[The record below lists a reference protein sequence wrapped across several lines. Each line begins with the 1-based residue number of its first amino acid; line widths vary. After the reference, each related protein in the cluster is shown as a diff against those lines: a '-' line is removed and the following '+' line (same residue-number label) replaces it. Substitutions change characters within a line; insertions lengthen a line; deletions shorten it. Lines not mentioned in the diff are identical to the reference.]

1 METARRSRDS
11 IEATPGLARDAY
23 RLQRTLEAARLLH
36 STLNIRQLT
45 AIILEII
52 RNEVPVDRVSAFVVD
67 TKKNVLRSLIAQGV
81 VGPMSMPVGAG
92 IAGFVA
98 ETRQALDVEDA
109 YADPRFNPEFDRMLG
124 YRTNDILA

>member
-36 STLNIRQLT
+36 STLDIRQLT

-67 TKKNVLRSLIAQGV
+67 PKQNVLCSLIAQGV
-81 VGPMSMPVGAG
+81 AGPISMPVGAG
-92 IAGFVA
+92 IAGIVA
-98 ETRQALDVEDA
+98 ETRQALDVKV
-109 YADPRFNPEFDRMLG
+109 PG
-124 YRTNDILA
+124 CTNRCSRRPDW